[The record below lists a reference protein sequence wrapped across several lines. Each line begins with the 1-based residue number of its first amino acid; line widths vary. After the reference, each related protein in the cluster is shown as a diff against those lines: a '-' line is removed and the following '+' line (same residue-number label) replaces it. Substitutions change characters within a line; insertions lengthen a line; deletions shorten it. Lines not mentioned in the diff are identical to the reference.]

1 MREATPPTS
10 RRKFGILL
18 TSGLHDSIMNYC
30 TLMSYVLTYLAPK
43 GPAENS
49 DKDWMHVL
57 GEVFEDVSPVHNQI
71 LSTLTLLSNSLLSG
85 QSLPPYLP
93 LPKPYEMTR
102 HLLSMPADGDRST
115 HHKSSRGAAR
125 HSSASS
131 SASSTSSSSSSTHSI
146 NPAPQNTAGEPSN
159 PSTEHNDRQQPQQQ
173 DRPLEARNLLDA
185 RNMEQKGYTEFA
197 VLQVCSTLIVGD
209 LEGLIATVAG
219 LVGTVDFSFRV
230 EHTESDSS
238 VSDLGSVRRVGT
250 WASRAAEAR
259 AAASAGGGGVEKG
272 KGKKD

>member
-1 MREATPPTS
+1 
-10 RRKFGILL
+10 
-18 TSGLHDSIMNYC
+18 MNYC

-102 HLLSMPADGDRST
+102 HLLSMRADGD
-115 HHKSSRGAAR
+115 HKSARAAR

-131 SASSTSSSSSSTHSI
+131 SASSASSSSSSTHSTT
-146 NPAPQNTAGEPSN
+146 PAPQDTDGEPSN
-159 PSTEHNDRQQPQQQ
+159 PSPNSRQDDKRQQEQH
-173 DRPLEARNLLDA
+173 RSLEARSLLDA

-209 LEGLIATVAG
+209 LEGLIATIAG

-230 EHTESDSS
+230 EHNESDSS

-259 AAASAGGGGVEKG
+259 TAASSGGGEKG

>member
-1 MREATPPTS
+1 
-10 RRKFGILL
+10 
-18 TSGLHDSIMNYC
+18 MNYC

-102 HLLSMPADGDRST
+102 HLLSMPADKDVSS
-115 HHKSSRGAAR
+115 HHKPAPRG
-125 HSSASS
+125 H
-131 SASSTSSSSSSTHSI
+131 SSTSSSSSASTSSSSSTHST
-146 NPAPQNTAGEPSN
+146 NPAPQDNNDGEPSN
-159 PSTEHNDRQQPQQQ
+159 TSSNHNDDTQQQ
-173 DRPLEARNLLDA
+173 QQHNRRPLEARSLLDA

-219 LVGTVDFSFRV
+219 LVGTVDFSFRL
-230 EHTESDSS
+230 EHTGSSDESS

-250 WASRAAEAR
+250 WASRVSRAAEAR
-259 AAASAGGGGVEKG
+259 AASAASASAGGEKG

>member
-1 MREATPPTS
+1 
-10 RRKFGILL
+10 
-18 TSGLHDSIMNYC
+18 MNYC

-43 GPAENS
+43 GPTENS

-102 HLLSMPADGDRST
+102 HLLSMPADGSPG
-115 HHKSSRGAAR
+115 HHHRAAQ

-131 SASSTSSSSSSTHSI
+131 SASSASSSSSSSTHSTA
-146 NPAPQNTAGEPSN
+146 PAPQNIDGEPSN
-159 PSTEHNDRQQPQQQ
+159 PSPGSHRQQQ
-173 DRPLEARNLLDA
+173 DRPLEPANLLDA

-197 VLQVCSTLIVGD
+197 VLQVCSTLIIGD
-209 LEGLIATVAG
+209 LEGLISTVAG

-230 EHTESDSS
+230 EHTDSS
-238 VSDLGSVRRVGT
+238 DGSSASDLGSVRRVGT

-259 AAASAGGGGVEKG
+259 AAAAASSSGGGGEQG

>member
-1 MREATPPTS
+1 
-10 RRKFGILL
+10 
-18 TSGLHDSIMNYC
+18 MNYC

-43 GPAENS
+43 GPTESS
-49 DKDWMHVL
+49 DKDWMHAL

-71 LSTLTLLSNSLLSG
+71 LSTLTLLSNCLLSG
-85 QSLPPYLP
+85 QSLPPYMP

-102 HLLSMPADGDRST
+102 HLLSMRADGNPMSH
-115 HHKSSRGAAR
+115 HHKHAHRGGAH

-131 SASSTSSSSSSTHSI
+131 STSSSASSSSSSSSTHSTSR
-146 NPAPQNTAGEPSN
+146 PDGEPSSN
-159 PSTEHNDRQQPQQQ
+159 QNTSGRQ
-173 DRPLEARNLLDA
+173 DNSRRPLEARSLLDA

-209 LEGLIATVAG
+209 LEGLISTVGG

-230 EHTESDSS
+230 EQNASDESS
-238 VSDLGSVRRVGT
+238 VSDFDSVRRVGT

-259 AAASAGGGGVEKG
+259 AAAGGGSNGGEKG

>member
-1 MREATPPTS
+1 
-10 RRKFGILL
+10 
-18 TSGLHDSIMNYC
+18 MNYC

-102 HLLSMPADGDRST
+102 HLLSMRADGNPNP
-115 HHKSSRGAAR
+115 HHKPTHRETQ

-131 SASSTSSSSSSTHSI
+131 SSSSAASSSSSSSTHS
-146 NPAPQNTAGEPSN
+146 TASHNEDGEPSN
-159 PSTEHNDRQQPQQQ
+159 QNTTTTSEQQDDRRQQS
-173 DRPLEARNLLDA
+173 RPLEARSLLDA

-230 EHTESDSS
+230 EHNASDESS
-238 VSDLGSVRRVGT
+238 VSDLESVRRVGT

-259 AAASAGGGGVEKG
+259 AASGGGGDKG

>member
-1 MREATPPTS
+1 
-10 RRKFGILL
+10 
-18 TSGLHDSIMNYC
+18 MNYC

-102 HLLSMPADGDRST
+102 HLLSMSADGTPSR
-115 HHKSSRGAAR
+115 HHKHARGAAH

-131 SASSTSSSSSSTHSI
+131 SASSTSTSSSSTHSI
-146 NPAPQNTAGEPSN
+146 NAAPQDTDGGPSDPH
-159 PSTEHNDRQQPQQQ
+159 PSTQHDDRRQQ
-173 DRPLEARNLLDA
+173 DRPLEARSLLDA

-230 EHTESDSS
+230 EHTASDESST
-238 VSDLGSVRRVGT
+238 SDLGSVRRVGT

-259 AAASAGGGGVEKG
+259 AAAASGGGGEKG

>member
-1 MREATPPTS
+1 
-10 RRKFGILL
+10 
-18 TSGLHDSIMNYC
+18 MNYC

-102 HLLSMPADGDRST
+102 HLLSMTADGTPRP
-115 HHKSSRGAAR
+115 HHKRSGGAAQ

-131 SASSTSSSSSSTHSI
+131 SASSTSSSSSSTHST
-146 NPAPQNTAGEPSN
+146 NPMPQSTDGEPSD
-159 PSTEHNDRQQPQQQ
+159 PSPGTQQTDSRQHQQQ
-173 DRPLEARNLLDA
+173 DRPLEARSLLDA

-230 EHTESDSS
+230 EHTASDESS

-259 AAASAGGGGVEKG
+259 AAAASGGGGEKG

>member
-1 MREATPPTS
+1 
-10 RRKFGILL
+10 
-18 TSGLHDSIMNYC
+18 MNYC

-43 GPAENS
+43 GPAESS

-57 GEVFEDVSPVHNQI
+57 GEVFEDISPVHNQI

-102 HLLSMPADGDRST
+102 HILSMPADGKPGH
-115 HHKSSRGAAR
+115 HHKAAR
-125 HSSASS
+125 HSPASS
-131 SASSTSSSSSSTHSI
+131 SASSTSSSSYSSTHS
-146 NPAPQNTAGEPSN
+146 AVAQTTEGEPSN
-159 PSTEHNDRQQPQQQ
+159 PSPSTQHGGGDNNNQEQQQ
-173 DRPLEARNLLDA
+173 QQQEPRPLEPRTLLDA

-209 LEGLIATVAG
+209 LEGLITTVAG

-230 EHTESDSS
+230 EHTASDESS

-259 AAASAGGGGVEKG
+259 AAASSGGVGGGGEKG

>member
-1 MREATPPTS
+1 
-10 RRKFGILL
+10 
-18 TSGLHDSIMNYC
+18 MNYC

-43 GPAENS
+43 GPTENS

-102 HLLSMPADGDRST
+102 HLLSMPADEKPGHHHRSAP
-115 HHKSSRGAAR
+115 RAAQ
-125 HSSASS
+125 HSSAS
-131 SASSTSSSSSSTHSI
+131 SASSTSSSASSSTHSTT
-146 NPAPQNTAGEPSN
+146 PAPQNTDGEPSN
-159 PSTEHNDRQQPQQQ
+159 PRPGSHQQQQ
-173 DRPLEARNLLDA
+173 DRPLEPANLLDA

-197 VLQVCSTLIVGD
+197 VLQVCSTLIIGD
-209 LEGLIATVAG
+209 LEGLISTVAG

-230 EHTESDSS
+230 EHTDSS
-238 VSDLGSVRRVGT
+238 DGSSASDLGSVRRVGT

-259 AAASAGGGGVEKG
+259 AAATASSSGGGGEQG

>member
-1 MREATPPTS
+1 
-10 RRKFGILL
+10 
-18 TSGLHDSIMNYC
+18 MNYC

-102 HLLSMPADGDRST
+102 HLLSMPEDKDPGS
-115 HHKSSRGAAR
+115 HHKSAHRA

-131 SASSTSSSSSSTHSI
+131 SSSASTSSSSSTHSTT
-146 NPAPQNTAGEPSN
+146 PAPQETDGEPSSN
-159 PSTEHNDRQQPQQQ
+159 PKPQHDDSQHPHQ
-173 DRPLEARNLLDA
+173 RPLEARSLLDA

-209 LEGLIATVAG
+209 LEGLIKTVAG
-219 LVGTVDFSFRV
+219 LVGTVDFSFRL
-230 EHTESDSS
+230 EHTGSDESS

-259 AAASAGGGGVEKG
+259 AAAASGSGGGGGEKG

>member
-1 MREATPPTS
+1 MPFSNR
-10 RRKFGILL
+10 
-18 TSGLHDSIMNYC
+18 IMNYC

-43 GPAENS
+43 GPEENS

-102 HLLSMPADGDRST
+102 HLLSMPAENPKS
-115 HHKSSRGAAR
+115 HHKSSTKAAQ
-125 HSSASS
+125 HSSSSASSASS
-131 SASSTSSSSSSTHSI
+131 SSSTSTHSHQRPATGEPSSQPASSTSQRDEYKPSL
-146 NPAPQNTAGEPSN
+146 EPWS
-159 PSTEHNDRQQPQQQ
+159 
-173 DRPLEARNLLDA
+173 LLDA

-197 VLQVCSTLIVGD
+197 VLQVCSTLIIGD
-209 LEGLIATVAG
+209 LEGLIATVAE

-230 EHTESDSS
+230 EHSDDSS

-259 AAASAGGGGVEKG
+259 AASLASGGQGTSGDRG
-272 KGKKD
+272 KGKRD

>member
-1 MREATPPTS
+1 M
-10 RRKFGILL
+10 LL
-18 TSGLHDSIMNYC
+18 TSGLYDSIMNYC

-102 HLLSMPADGDRST
+102 HLLSMPADGDPSSN
-115 HHKSSRGAAR
+115 HKSAPRG

-131 SASSTSSSSSSTHSI
+131 SASSASTSSSSSTHSTT
-146 NPAPQNTAGEPSN
+146 PAPQENDGEPSN
-159 PSTEHNDRQQPQQQ
+159 PSTQRDDDRQQHQ
-173 DRPLEARNLLDA
+173 RPLEARSLLDA

-209 LEGLIATVAG
+209 LEGLIKTVAG
-219 LVGTVDFSFRV
+219 LVGTVDFSFRL
-230 EHTESDSS
+230 EHTGSDESS

-259 AAASAGGGGVEKG
+259 AAAASGGGGGGEKG

>member
-1 MREATPPTS
+1 
-10 RRKFGILL
+10 
-18 TSGLHDSIMNYC
+18 MNYC

-57 GEVFEDVSPVHNQI
+57 GEVFEDVSPVQNQI

-102 HLLSMPADGDRST
+102 HLLSMPDDGN
-115 HHKSSRGAAR
+115 KSARGAAQR
-125 HSSASS
+125 PPASSPSSSASS
-131 SASSTSSSSSSTHSI
+131 SSSFSSTHST
-146 NPAPQNTAGEPSN
+146 APHNTDGEPSSQDTTTN
-159 PSTEHNDRQQPQQQ
+159 LGPSEQDDRQRHL
-173 DRPLEARNLLDA
+173 DARSLLDA

-230 EHTESDSS
+230 EHAESDESS
-238 VSDLGSVRRVGT
+238 LSDLGSVRRVGT

-259 AAASAGGGGVEKG
+259 AAASGEKG

>member
-1 MREATPPTS
+1 
-10 RRKFGILL
+10 
-18 TSGLHDSIMNYC
+18 MNYC

-43 GPAENS
+43 GPAETN

-102 HLLSMPADGDRST
+102 HLLSMSADRDRSSN
-115 HHKSSRGAAR
+115 HKSASRAR
-125 HSSASS
+125 QHSSASS
-131 SASSTSSSSSSTHSI
+131 SASSASSSSSYSSTHSTT
-146 NPAPQNTAGEPSN
+146 PAPQNTDGEPSN
-159 PSTEHNDRQQPQQQ
+159 SEPTSQQHGDRREH
-173 DRPLEARNLLDA
+173 RPLEARSLLDA

-230 EHTESDSS
+230 EHTESDESS

-259 AAASAGGGGVEKG
+259 AAASSAGGGAEKG

>member
-1 MREATPPTS
+1 M
-10 RRKFGILL
+10 LL
-18 TSGLHDSIMNYC
+18 TFSLPDSIMNYC

-57 GEVFEDVSPVHNQI
+57 GEVFDDVSPVHNQI

-102 HLLSMPADGDRST
+102 HLLSMPADGD
-115 HHKSSRGAAR
+115 HKSAR
-125 HSSASS
+125 SARQSSTSS
-131 SASSTSSSSSSTHSI
+131 SASSSSSSTHST
-146 NPAPQNTAGEPSN
+146 NPEPQAADGEPSSSS
-159 PSTEHNDRQQPQQQ
+159 PDSRQDDRRQQQH
-173 DRPLEARNLLDA
+173 RSLEARSLLDA

-259 AAASAGGGGVEKG
+259 AAASAGGGGEKG

>member
-1 MREATPPTS
+1 
-10 RRKFGILL
+10 
-18 TSGLHDSIMNYC
+18 MNYC

-93 LPKPYEMTR
+93 LPKPYEMTK
-102 HLLSMPADGDRST
+102 HLLSMPADGDST
-115 HHKSSRGAAR
+115 ARRKTAHRGAQ
-125 HSSASS
+125 HSSASSSS
-131 SASSTSSSSSSTHSI
+131 SASSTSSSSSTHST
-146 NPAPQNTAGEPSN
+146 APHNDADGEPSTN
-159 PSTEHNDRQQPQQQ
+159 QNTTTSSQ
-173 DRPLEARNLLDA
+173 DHARRRPLEARSLLDA

-230 EHTESDSS
+230 EHSASSDESS
-238 VSDLGSVRRVGT
+238 VSDLESVRRVGT

-259 AAASAGGGGVEKG
+259 AAASGGGGGGEKG

>member
-1 MREATPPTS
+1 
-10 RRKFGILL
+10 
-18 TSGLHDSIMNYC
+18 MNYC

-43 GPAENS
+43 GPAETN

-102 HLLSMPADGDRST
+102 HLLSMSADRDRSSN
-115 HHKSSRGAAR
+115 HKSASRAR
-125 HSSASS
+125 QHSSASS
-131 SASSTSSSSSSTHSI
+131 SASTSSSSSTNSTT
-146 NPAPQNTAGEPSN
+146 PAPQNNDGGPSN
-159 PSTEHNDRQQPQQQ
+159 SNLSQQDDRQ
-173 DRPLEARNLLDA
+173 RHRSLEARSLLDA

-230 EHTESDSS
+230 EHTESDESS
-238 VSDLGSVRRVGT
+238 VSDFDSVRRVGT

-259 AAASAGGGGVEKG
+259 AAASSAGGGAEKG

>member
-1 MREATPPTS
+1 
-10 RRKFGILL
+10 
-18 TSGLHDSIMNYC
+18 MNYC

-43 GPAENS
+43 GPAETN

-102 HLLSMPADGDRST
+102 HLLSMSADRDRSSN
-115 HHKSSRGAAR
+115 HKSASRAR
-125 HSSASS
+125 QHSSASS
-131 SASSTSSSSSSTHSI
+131 SASTSSSSSTNSTT
-146 NPAPQNTAGEPSN
+146 PAPQNNDGGPSN
-159 PSTEHNDRQQPQQQ
+159 SNLSQQDDRQ
-173 DRPLEARNLLDA
+173 RHRSLEARSLLDA

-230 EHTESDSS
+230 EHTESDESS
-238 VSDLGSVRRVGT
+238 VSDFDSVRRVGT
-250 WASRAAEAR
+250 WSSRAAEAR
-259 AAASAGGGGVEKG
+259 AAASSSGGGAEKG

>member
-1 MREATPPTS
+1 
-10 RRKFGILL
+10 
-18 TSGLHDSIMNYC
+18 MNYC

-102 HLLSMPADGDRST
+102 HLLSMPADGKPGP
-115 HHKSSRGAAR
+115 HHKLAR

-131 SASSTSSSSSSTHSI
+131 SASSASSSSSSSTHSTTTV
-146 NPAPQNTAGEPSN
+146 PQTTDGEPAN
-159 PSTEHNDRQQPQQQ
+159 PSPSTHNDDRQQQQQ
-173 DRPLEARNLLDA
+173 RRHLDARSLLDA

-209 LEGLIATVAG
+209 LEGLIATVAS

-230 EHTESDSS
+230 EHNATEESS
-238 VSDLGSVRRVGT
+238 ASDLGSVRRAGT

-259 AAASAGGGGVEKG
+259 ATVSSAGGGSEKG

>member
-1 MREATPPTS
+1 
-10 RRKFGILL
+10 
-18 TSGLHDSIMNYC
+18 MNYC

-102 HLLSMPADGDRST
+102 HLLSMPADRDLSS
-115 HHKSSRGAAR
+115 HKKSAPRG
-125 HSSASS
+125 HSSTSSSS
-131 SASSTSSSSSSTHSI
+131 SASTSSSSSSTHSTT
-146 NPAPQNTAGEPSN
+146 PAPQDTNDGEPSSN
-159 PSTEHNDRQQPQQQ
+159 PTGSSNHHHRQH
-173 DRPLEARNLLDA
+173 DDERRPLEARSLLDA

-219 LVGTVDFSFRV
+219 LVGTVDFSFRL
-230 EHTESDSS
+230 EHTGSSDESS

-259 AAASAGGGGVEKG
+259 AASAASAGEKG

>member
-1 MREATPPTS
+1 
-10 RRKFGILL
+10 
-18 TSGLHDSIMNYC
+18 MNYC

-43 GPAENS
+43 GAAESS

-93 LPKPYEMTR
+93 LPKPYEMTK
-102 HLLSMPADGDRST
+102 HLLSMPADGDST
-115 HHKSSRGAAR
+115 ARRKSAHRGAQ
-125 HSSASS
+125 HSSATSSS
-131 SASSTSSSSSSTHSI
+131 SASSTSSSSSTHST
-146 NPAPQNTAGEPSN
+146 APHNDADGEPSTN
-159 PSTEHNDRQQPQQQ
+159 QNTTTSSEHDDTRRP
-173 DRPLEARNLLDA
+173 RPLEARSLLDA

-230 EHTESDSS
+230 EHNVSSDESS

-259 AAASAGGGGVEKG
+259 AAASSSGGGGGGGGEKG

>member
-1 MREATPPTS
+1 
-10 RRKFGILL
+10 
-18 TSGLHDSIMNYC
+18 MNYC

-102 HLLSMPADGDRST
+102 HLLSMPADGG
-115 HHKSSRGAAR
+115 HKSSRAAR
-125 HSSASS
+125 HPSTSS
-131 SASSTSSSSSSTHSI
+131 SASSASSSSSSTRST
-146 NPAPQNTAGEPSN
+146 NPAPQNTDGEPSN
-159 PSTEHNDRQQPQQQ
+159 SSPSTQHDDRQQQQH
-173 DRPLEARNLLDA
+173 RNLEARNLLDA

-259 AAASAGGGGVEKG
+259 AAASSGGGGGKG

>member
-1 MREATPPTS
+1 M
-10 RRKFGILL
+10 LL
-18 TSGLHDSIMNYC
+18 TFGLPDSIMNYC

-102 HLLSMPADGDRST
+102 HLLSMPADGDHNSAR
-115 HHKSSRGAAR
+115 AAR
-125 HSSASS
+125 QSSTSS
-131 SASSTSSSSSSTHSI
+131 SASSSSSSTHST
-146 NPAPQNTAGEPSN
+146 NPAPQAADGEPSN
-159 PSTEHNDRQQPQQQ
+159 SSPDSRQDDRRRQQQH
-173 DRPLEARNLLDA
+173 RSLEARSLLDA

-238 VSDLGSVRRVGT
+238 VSDLGSMRRVGT

-259 AAASAGGGGVEKG
+259 AAASSASGGEKG